1 MEQAKFLKKMI
12 RVLLKKKMTYRCLVQ
27 DIGINQK
34 KTLEFYGSRLVK
46 QISKETNT
54 FVDIIQ
60 RNIKDHHFNQ
70 IKLTIRQRK

>member
-1 MEQAKFLKKMI
+1 MSLKKEVS
-12 RVLLKKKMTYRCLVQ
+12 RFYSKVSKNLESYVQ